1 MDCVYGTGFRGKL
14 PKNVRRIFNAARAK
28 TVIACDLPSGVGSDD
43 GSVCE
48 GALCATKT
56 VTFAAYKPC
65 FFLYPAKDYCGA
77 VIPADIG
84 MPKEAL
90 EKQNGI
96 GLPDREYIHSLI
108 RPRPENSHKG
118 TFGTLL
124 TVCGSKTMTGAAA
137 LAAQGALRCGV
148 GLVTMA
154 LPKQIIPTLQ
164 AKLSEPVFIQRK
176 GSPKATAVLVGCGIG
191 NDPKALKFALEQGK
205 STVIDADAI
214 NLLAEDPELLQ
225 NFLDKY
231 PKAQVILTPHP
242 AEFARFMKT
251 SVQKV
256 EADRLAAARKFA
268 EQYPTVTLV
277 LKGHHTIVAH
287 GESFFMNLTG
297 NTGLS
302 KGGSG
307 DVLAGMIASFLAQG
321 YSATEAA
328 LCGVYL
334 HGAAANE
341 LRKELSEHG
350 MLPSDLPLAVARLLK
365 EFETIA

>member
-1 MDCVYGTGFRGKL
+1 
-14 PKNVRRIFNAARAK
+14 
-28 TVIACDLPSGVGSDD
+28 
-43 GSVCE
+43 
-48 GALCATKT
+48 
-56 VTFAAYKPC
+56 
-65 FFLYPAKDYCGA
+65 
-77 VIPADIG
+77 
-84 MPKEAL
+84 
-90 EKQNGI
+90 
-96 GLPDREYIHSLI
+96 
-108 RPRPENSHKG
+108 
-118 TFGTLL
+118 
-124 TVCGSKTMTGAAA
+124 
-137 LAAQGALRCGV
+137 
-148 GLVTMA
+148 MA

-164 AKLSEPVFIQRK
+164 AKLSEPVFTQRK

-297 NTGLS
+297 NPGLS

-350 MLPSDLPLAVARLLK
+350 MLPSDLPIAVARLLK